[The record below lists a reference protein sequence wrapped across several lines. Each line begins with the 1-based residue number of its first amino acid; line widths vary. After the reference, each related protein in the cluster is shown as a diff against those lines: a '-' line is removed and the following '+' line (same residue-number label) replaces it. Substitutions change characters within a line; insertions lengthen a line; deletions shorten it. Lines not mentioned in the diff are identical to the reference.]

1 MGIRTRR
8 ARTHANTHAVGFG
21 VAGFF
26 GFMALLALALALS
39 LGAAVSSW
47 LEDLPDY
54 NSADAYLVAE
64 PTRVYDSKGNDI
76 ADFYLQQRRSVTLDQ
91 ISPYVIQGTIDTED
105 KRFYSH
111 SGIDPWGIVRASV
124 GSLFGGG
131 EGASTITQQL
141 VRNTVL

>member
-1 MGIRTRR
+1 M
-8 ARTHANTHAVGFG
+8 
-21 VAGFF
+21 
-26 GFMALLALALALS
+26 
-39 LGAAVSSW
+39 
-47 LEDLPDY
+47 
-54 NSADAYLVAE
+54 
-64 PTRVYDSKGNDI
+64 
-76 ADFYLQQRRSVTLDQ
+76 DQ

-141 VRNTVL
+141 VRNTVLSNEQFERSLKL